1 MEPLTTAALVMGGAK
16 LIGGIGAGVS
26 DIIATA
32 PNEALQ
38 NRIAELERLQQAD
51 ALGLTGTERAAF
63 VDAFRQPQ
71 QALAQQQMEQ
81 SQGLQAAMQDS
92 GRQMARL
99 RAQEEQQQRALAA
112 ANQQVEVLNLQQ
124 QRAQEQELLNLQAAE
139 AQREMARRAA
149 IVKTST
155 AGLAAAG
162 EMAGQVMAT
171 NELINAD
178 PGSFDANQLRSLG
191 SMYGYNFPAYS
202 MPAQGYG
209 QPGAFYYGQQPY
221 YAPQAGAFAPFY
233 GMPPSAGLQPAQAAP
248 QQGTGEEEE

>member
-1 MEPLTTAALVMGGAK
+1 MEPLTTAALLMGGAK

-26 DIIATA
+26 DIIATGENKA
-32 PNEALQ
+32 ITD
-38 NRIAELERLQQAD
+38 RIAELERLQQAD

-99 RAQEEQQQRALAA
+99 RAQEEQAQRALAA

-149 IVKTST
+149 IVKTAT
-155 AGLAAAG
+155 AGLAGAG

-191 SMYGYNFPAYS
+191 AMYGYNFPAYS
-202 MPAQGYG
+202 MPAAG
-209 QPGAFYYGQQPY
+209 QSPGAFYYGQQPF

-233 GMPPSAGLQPAQAAP
+233 GMPPSAGLQPGQQAA